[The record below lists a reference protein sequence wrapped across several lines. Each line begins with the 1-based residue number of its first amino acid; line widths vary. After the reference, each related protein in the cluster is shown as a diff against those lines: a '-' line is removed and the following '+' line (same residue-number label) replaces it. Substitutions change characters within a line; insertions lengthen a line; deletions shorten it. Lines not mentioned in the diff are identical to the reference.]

1 MSDWLFPSR
10 KFQKGFAN
18 RTVSLDLF
26 PIPRQAYMNRY
37 ITYLIMGAPG
47 SGKGTQGKILGN
59 VPRFFHCACGDV
71 FRSLDTRTA
80 LGKKFI
86 EYSSKGLLV
95 PDDLTVQLWHNSIDA
110 QVVGGHFK
118 PDIDALV
125 LDGIPRTANQ
135 ASLMKDI
142 IDVRKVLHLSC
153 PNRAE
158 LVRRLRKRA
167 LKDNRFDDAS
177 ETVIQD
183 RLRAYE
189 EETKPVLS
197 YFEGIVS
204 TIDATQPPVKVLSDM
219 LVAIWATRDGSLQ
232 FNA

>member
-1 MSDWLFPSR
+1 
-10 KFQKGFAN
+10 
-18 RTVSLDLF
+18 
-26 PIPRQAYMNRY
+26 MNRY

-47 SGKGTQGKILGN
+47 SGKGTQGKVLGT

-71 FRSLDTRTA
+71 FRSLDTRTP

-86 EYSSKGLLV
+86 EYSSRGLLV
-95 PDDLTVQLWHNSIDA
+95 PDDLTVELWQNSINA

-125 LDGIPRTANQ
+125 LDGIPRTPNQ
-135 ASLMKDI
+135 ANLMKDI
-142 IDVRKVLHLSC
+142 IDVRRVLHLSC

-167 LKDNRFDDAS
+167 LKDNRLDDAS
-177 ETVIQD
+177 EKVIQD
-183 RLRAYE
+183 RLHAYE
-189 EETKPVLS
+189 EETKPVLAH
-197 YFEGIVS
+197 FEGIVT
-204 TIDATQPPVKVLSDM
+204 TIDATQPPVKVLADM
-219 LVAIWATRDGSLQ
+219 LATIWETRDNSFQ